1 MTGKQVVIDMSETIK
16 EKSGKDLEQWFFRI
30 VIMYL
35 LFGED
40 AIGMMPILIP
50 KPEIPNPAKEK
61 K

>member
-35 LFGED
+35 LFGEE
-40 AIGMMPILIP
+40 AVSMVGI
-50 KPEIPNPAKEK
+50 
-61 K
+61 

>member
-40 AIGMMPILIP
+40 AIGMMPI
-50 KPEIPNPAKEK
+50 
-61 K
+61 